1 MGCPFGSCFEV
12 VDGNLVR
19 THFREEGAQDLAA
32 DQRSNKQLIDDG
44 TAQVRRGGRQQAGS
58 HVCGGGRPTTAPGAL
73 TYSPFATQ
81 VMTEGDIHSLRA
93 AGARGD
99 EIVSALV
106 ASSTT
111 FDTKTA
117 FSQEKYKAK
126 KKRIHCTR
134 ITAYRPTSARV
145 CAAFFSKVSISPGG
159 D

>member
-1 MGCPFGSCFEV
+1 MGCPFGSCFEL

-19 THFREEGAQDLAA
+19 THVREESAQDLAA

-44 TAQVRRGGRQQAGS
+44 TAQVSRGGRQQAGLTS
-58 HVCGGGRPTTAPGAL
+58 GRRPTTAPGVL

-145 CAAFFSKVSISPGG
+145 CAAFFSKVSIAPGG